1 VQLWAS
7 GPMVQTAIAAQ
18 KILADDY
25 DVSADIWSVTSYQ
38 QLYRDG
44 RAAQRHN
51 RLHPVSKPKVPY
63 VAQAMQHALGPIVAV
78 SDWVSE
84 LPAMVA
90 PMIDRT
96 MVRLGTNGF
105 GRSDTREA
113 LRAHFEID
121 APQVV
126 TSALYGLMQDG
137 AIDGKV
143 VAQAMKTLGV
153 QADRPDPMTA

>member
-1 VQLWAS
+1 
-7 GPMVQTAIAAQ
+7 
-18 KILADDY
+18 
-25 DVSADIWSVTSYQ
+25 
-38 QLYRDG
+38 
-44 RAAQRHN
+44 
-51 RLHPVSKPKVPY
+51 
-63 VAQAMQHALGPIVAV
+63 
-78 SDWVSE
+78 
-84 LPAMVA
+84 VA

-137 AIDGKV
+137 VLDGQV
-143 VAQAMKTLGV
+143 VSRAMQALGIHG
-153 QADRPDPMTA
+153 DRPDPMDA